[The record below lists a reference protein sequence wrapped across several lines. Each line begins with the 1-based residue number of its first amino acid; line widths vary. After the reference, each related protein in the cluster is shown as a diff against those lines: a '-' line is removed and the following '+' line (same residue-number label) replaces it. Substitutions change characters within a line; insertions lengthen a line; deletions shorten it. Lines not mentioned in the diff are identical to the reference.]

1 LKKFSKFKLEK
12 LILLLLVIVAV
23 LFICYAFPVY
33 YSTLQ
38 VQAQQVQEQPQS
50 PPMIGVK
57 ITSPMTGREVSAG
70 ELKIT
75 GTSTDKTTT
84 DCTVYADWNDQK
96 PFQKAVATGPGGA
109 NDYSNWTFTYTDKY
123 HLITNGTNNLTS
135 KLSCIDHNNNNANL
149 TKWYS
154 VDIIGISSD
163 QNQQH
168 PLSITDN
175 SIALGN
181 STTTAVIAGGG
192 ENEGIKN
199 VLPTFSDSKDCK
211 DSKDSKDCK
220 DSKDSKSSKDSKDSK
235 SSKDSK
241 DSKSSKDSK
250 GIKAK

>member
-1 LKKFSKFKLEK
+1 MKKFSKFKLEK

-135 KLSCIDHNNNNANL
+135 KLSCIDHNNNANL

-211 DSKDSKDCK
+211 DSKDSKDSKDCK

-235 SSKDSK
+235 
-241 DSKSSKDSK
+241 DSKSSKGSKDSK
-250 GIKAK
+250 AK

>member
-1 LKKFSKFKLEK
+1 MKKFSKFKLEK
-12 LILLLLVIVAV
+12 LVLLSLVIVGV

-211 DSKDSKDCK
+211 DSKDSKD
-220 DSKDSKSSKDSKDSK
+220 SKDCKDSKDSK